1 MGRPLNKKFFGAP
14 TAGGSEIKVQFH
26 NGTKSVNGYIVK
38 QLGSKKFRC
47 TDGVATTDC
56 LLVDKAA
63 GAIAA
68 GEMSIVVKD
77 DAGAVKQVTKIA
89 GKRVTLDSGETIAW
103 GFDSY
108 NQVTGAVEME
118 EAGNAPVAVVAVTA
132 VTSANPGA
140 VTTGAPHL
148 LETGDR
154 VRFDGVVGMVELNAH
169 PDTSSIYAVTKVNA
183 TSFTIGV
190 NTTGFTTYVSG
201 GTVTQVEADADVFEA
216 D

>member
-1 MGRPLNKKFFGAP
+1 MGRPLNKRFFGAP
-14 TAGGSEIKVQFH
+14 TTGGNEIKVQFH
-26 NGTKSVNGYIVK
+26 NGTASVNGYIVK

-47 TDGVATTDC
+47 TDGISEKDC
-56 LLVDKAA
+56 FLVDKAA
-63 GAIAA
+63 AAIAA

-118 EAGNAPVAVVAVTA
+118 EAGNAGVAAVAVTG
-132 VTSANPGA
+132 VTQADPGV
-140 VTTGAPHL
+140 VTTGAAHL
-148 LETGDR
+148 LVTGDR
-154 VRFDGVVGMVELNAH
+154 VRFAGVVGMVELNAN
-169 PDTSSIYAVTKVNA
+169 TVFAVTTVNA
-183 TSFTIGV
+183 TSFQIV
-190 NTTGFTTYVSG
+190 DTTGFTAYTSG

>member
-56 LLVDKAA
+56 FLVDKAA

-77 DAGAVKQVTKIA
+77 DAGAVKQVTKIS
-89 GKRVTLDSGETIAW
+89 GKKVTLD
-103 GFDSY
+103 
-108 NQVTGAVEME
+108 TGATISWNFSDATDDASVEME
-118 EAGNAPVAVVAVTA
+118 EAGDASEVAATVINAITA
-132 VTSANPGA
+132 ADPGA
-140 VTTGAPHL
+140 VTTTANHL
-148 LETGDR
+148 LVNGDR
-154 VRFDGVVGMVELNAH
+154 VRITGVVGMTELNGNVY
-169 PDTSSIYAVTKVNA
+169 TVTKTGA
-183 TSFTIGV
+183 TTFTIGV
-190 NTTGFTTYVSG
+190 DTSDTDNYTAYTSDGV
-201 GTVTQVEADADVFEA
+201 VTQVEAGADVFEA
-216 D
+216 N

>member
-118 EAGNAPVAVVAVTA
+118 EAGNAGVAAVAVTG
-132 VTSANPGA
+132 VTQADPGV
-140 VTTGAPHL
+140 VTTGAAHL
-148 LETGDR
+148 LVTGDR
-154 VRFDGVVGMVELNAH
+154 VRFAGVVGMVELNAN
-169 PDTSSIYAVTKVNA
+169 TVFAVTKVNT
-183 TSFTIGV
+183 TSFQIV
-190 NTTGFTTYVSG
+190 DTTGFTTYVSG

>member
-1 MGRPLNKKFFGAP
+1 MGRPLNKRFFGAP
-14 TAGGSEIKVQFH
+14 TAAGNEIKVQFH
-26 NGTKSVNGYIVK
+26 NGTESVNGYIVK

-47 TDGVATTDC
+47 TDGVIEKDC
-56 LLVDKAA
+56 FLVDKAA

-118 EAGNAPVAVVAVTA
+118 EAGNAGVAAVAVTG
-132 VTSANPGA
+132 VTQADPGV
-140 VTTGAPHL
+140 VTTGAAHL
-148 LETGDR
+148 LVTGDR
-154 VRFDGVVGMVELNAH
+154 VRFAGVVGMVELNAN
-169 PDTSSIYAVTKVNA
+169 TVFAVTTVNA
-183 TSFTIGV
+183 TSFQIV
-190 NTTGFTTYVSG
+190 DTTGFTAYTSG

>member
-56 LLVDKAA
+56 FLVDKAA

-77 DAGAVKQVTKIA
+77 DGGTVRQVIKIA
-89 GKRVTLDSGETIAW
+89 GRKLTMDDANTLGWAFDAFNAGGTAGIA
-103 GFDSY
+103 
-108 NQVTGAVEME
+108 EME
-118 EAGNAPVAVVAVTA
+118 EAGDASEVAALTMNACTA
-132 VTSANPGA
+132 ADPGA
-140 VTTGAPHL
+140 VTCTANHL
-148 LETGDR
+148 LVTGDT
-154 VRFDGVVGMVELNAH
+154 VRITGVVGMVELN
-169 PDTSSIYAVTKVNA
+169 DLVYTITKTSA
-183 TSFTIGV
+183 TAFTIGV
-190 NTTGFTTYVSG
+190 DTSGFTTYGSA
-201 GTVTQVEADADVFEA
+201 GTVTQVEAGADVFEA
-216 D
+216 N

>member
-1 MGRPLNKKFFGAP
+1 MGRPLNKRFFGAP
-14 TAGGSEIKVQFH
+14 TAAGNEIKVQFH
-26 NGTKSVNGYIVK
+26 NGTESVNGYIVK

-47 TDGVATTDC
+47 TDGVIEKDC
-56 LLVDKAA
+56 FLVDKAA
-63 GAIAA
+63 AAIAA

-118 EAGNAPVAVVAVTA
+118 EAGNAGVAAVAVTA
-132 VTSANPGA
+132 VTKANPGA
-140 VTTGAPHL
+140 VTTGAAHL
-148 LETGDR
+148 LVTGDR
-154 VRFDGVVGMVELNAH
+154 VRFAGVVGMVELNVN
-169 PDTSSIYAVTKVNA
+169 TVFAVTKVNA

-190 NTTGFTTYVSG
+190 NTTGFTAYTSG

>member
-14 TAGGSEIKVQFH
+14 TTGGSEIKVQFH
-26 NGTKSVNGYIVK
+26 NGTASVNGYIVK

-47 TDGVATTDC
+47 TDGVIEKDC
-56 LLVDKAA
+56 FLVDKAA
-63 GAIAA
+63 AAIAA

-118 EAGNAPVAVVAVTA
+118 EAGNAGVAAVAVTG
-132 VTSANPGA
+132 VTQADPGV
-140 VTTGAPHL
+140 VTTGAAHL
-148 LETGDR
+148 LVTGDR
-154 VRFDGVVGMVELNAH
+154 VRFAGVVGMVELNAN
-169 PDTSSIYAVTKVNA
+169 TVFAVTTVNA
-183 TSFTIGV
+183 TSFQIV
-190 NTTGFTTYVSG
+190 DTTGFTAYTSG

>member
-56 LLVDKAA
+56 FLVDKAA

-77 DAGAVKQVTKIA
+77 DAGAVKQVTKIS
-89 GKRVTLDSGETIAW
+89 GKKVTLDTGTTISWNFSTAT
-103 GFDSY
+103 DDA
-108 NQVTGAVEME
+108 AVQME
-118 EAGNAPVAVVAVTA
+118 EAGDASEVAATVINAITA
-132 VTSANPGA
+132 ADPGA
-140 VTTGAPHL
+140 VTTTANHL
-148 LETGDR
+148 LVNGDR
-154 VRFDGVVGMVELNAH
+154 VRITGVVGMTELNGNVYTITK
-169 PDTSSIYAVTKVNA
+169 TSA
-183 TSFTIGV
+183 TAFTIGV
-190 NTTGFTTYVSG
+190 NTGAFTTYGSA
-201 GTVTQVEADADVFEA
+201 GTVTQVEAGADVFEA
-216 D
+216 N